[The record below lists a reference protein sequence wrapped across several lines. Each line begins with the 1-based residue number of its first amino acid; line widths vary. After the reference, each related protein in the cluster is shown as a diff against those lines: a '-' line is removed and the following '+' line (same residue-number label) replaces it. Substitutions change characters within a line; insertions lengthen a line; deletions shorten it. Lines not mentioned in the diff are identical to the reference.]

1 MFKVDSRCKLSS
13 QPPWTAIPVR
23 NGGLE
28 LQNTHV
34 RVDAMKERRMAK
46 EQRIEPLKFVIVN
59 GIRENNKREKNPCR
73 IEK

>member
-1 MFKVDSRCKLSS
+1 M
-13 QPPWTAIPVR
+13 
-23 NGGLE
+23 
-28 LQNTHV
+28 
-34 RVDAMKERRMAK
+34 RVDAVKERRMAE

>member
-1 MFKVDSRCKLSS
+1 MDCDSSEK
-13 QPPWTAIPVR
+13 W
-23 NGGLE
+23 GLE